1 MVFRTNILGF
11 WLLVPLPLLLL
22 PLLPAA
28 MVVFYGVPRT
38 YSVLRDSSFV
48 FVVGFF

>member
-11 WLLVPLPLLLL
+11 WLLVLLPLLLF

-28 MVVFYGVPRT
+28 MAVFCGVSRT
-38 YSVLRDSSFV
+38 CSVLWDSSFV
-48 FVVGFF
+48 FVVGFL